1 MVCVLGEKI
10 GYPIAQVMMQVSNF
24 TSSLLKQVYSM
35 LGIQGVKT
43 SPYHPQ
49 IDDPQV
55 DDEEVCE

>member
-43 SPYHPQ
+43 SPYHPP